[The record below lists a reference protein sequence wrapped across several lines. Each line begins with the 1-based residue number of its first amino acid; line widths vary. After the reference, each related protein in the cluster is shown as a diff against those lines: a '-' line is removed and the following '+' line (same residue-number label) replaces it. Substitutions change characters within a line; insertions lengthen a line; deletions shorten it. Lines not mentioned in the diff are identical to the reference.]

1 MAREPMTQSLP
12 RSYVQV
18 PGVHIEEV
26 GMSAVPVIRKIN
38 VEIFDETRIINR
50 LDRDDLIMLLA
61 YLKEKPIGFKVGY
74 AENSS
79 VFYSAK
85 GGVLPPYRRRG
96 IARWLL
102 YEMMDRAREKD
113 YAYFAFD
120 TLPNLHHG
128 MTVLGLSEGFE
139 VVGAS
144 FSEQFEDYILR
155 FEKSLT

>member
-1 MAREPMTQSLP
+1 MTQSRT
-12 RSYVQV
+12 RSSVQV
-18 PGVHIEEV
+18 PGVYIEEV
-26 GMSAVPVIRKIN
+26 GMDAVPVIRKIN

-50 LDRDDLIMLLA
+50 LDRDGLIMLLA
-61 YLKEKPIGFKVGY
+61 YLEDEPVGFKVGY

-102 YEMMDRAREKD
+102 HEMMDRARAKG
-113 YAYFAFD
+113 YSYFAFD

-128 MTVLGLSEGFE
+128 MTVLGLTEGFE
-139 VVGAS
+139 VVGAN
-144 FSEQFEDYILR
+144 FSDQFDDYILR

>member
-1 MAREPMTQSLP
+1 ME
-12 RSYVQV
+12 
-18 PGVHIEEV
+18 
-26 GMSAVPVIRKIN
+26 AVPVIRKIN
-38 VEIFDETRIINR
+38 IEIFDERRIINS
-50 LDRDDLIMLLA
+50 LDCEGLIMLLA
-61 YLKEKPIGFKVGY
+61 YLNEKAVGFKVGY
-74 AENSS
+74 AESKS

-102 YEMMDRAREKD
+102 YEMMNRARAEG
-113 YAYFAFD
+113 YSYFAFD

-139 VVGAS
+139 VVGAG
-144 FSEQFEDYILR
+144 FSDQFEDYILR